1 MFIVEL
7 LSSVLVLLV
16 VRLNK
21 AKVFENLLLL
31 VDGMTEILIMF
42 SLLQTVKNGTPSF
55 INAKF
60 GLICQGREYR
70 WQ

>member
-42 SLLQTVKNGTPSF
+42 SLLQTVTVKIQKIIKRDIIDST
-55 INAKF
+55 
-60 GLICQGREYR
+60 
-70 WQ
+70 